1 MAFLNILSICLHFA
15 PHTISVMSQLL
26 QNMHI
31 MVVLDD
37 VPVDITV
44 QEVAQ
49 WAAAWTAAT
58 DNTKKC
64 S

>member
-1 MAFLNILSICLHFA
+1 
-15 PHTISVMSQLL
+15 
-26 QNMHI
+26 

-37 VPVDITV
+37 VPVDIPV

-58 DNTKKC
+58 ENTENVLEGEDDEKANEGNVRK
-64 S
+64 